1 MEILKIISQTILIQ
15 PLTNGL
21 ILFYKLLGENMG
33 LAIIAF
39 AIFLR
44 LATNP
49 LTKPYMESMKKLKDF
64 EPQLNKLKEKYK
76 NDKKKLL
83 EAQTEFYKQNGIN
96 PGGGCLPYIFQIIIL
111 IALFT
116 VFNKVL
122 SGGDIT
128 SRLNELLYTPLKLTN
143 GHVVVT
149 KFLYMDITKPEEV
162 FKIPGTSTNLPG
174 PVLILAAIFQ
184 FISAKITQTHVEKDK
199 KKKGQEDNMQ
209 ATMQQSMI
217 YTFPLFTLIFGLK
230 FSSGLAIYWLIFSVI
245 QAIQQY
251 RTSGWGGLTP
261 FISKLGLAKS
271 PSSKDK
277 K

>member
-1 MEILKIISQTILIQ
+1 MNIFQIILIQ

-33 LAIIAF
+33 LAIVFF

-44 LATNP
+44 VVTNP
-49 LTKPYMESMKKLKDF
+49 LTKPYMESMKRLKEF

-83 EAQTEFYKQNGIN
+83 EAQTEFYKQNKIN
-96 PGGGCLPYIFQIIIL
+96 PGGGCLPYILQIVIL
-111 IALFT
+111 IALFN

-122 SGGDIT
+122 GGGDIT
-128 SRLNELLYTPLKLTN
+128 SRLNELLYAPLKLTD
-143 GHVVVT
+143 GHTVAT
-149 KFLYMDITKPEEV
+149 KFLYMDITKPDV
-162 FKIPGTSTNLPG
+162 FTIPGISFKFPG
-174 PVLILAAIFQ
+174 PVLILAALFQ
-184 FISAKITQTHVEKDK
+184 FISAKITQTHVVKDK
-199 KKKGQEDNMQ
+199 NKKSKEDDMQ

-217 YTFPLFTLIFGLK
+217 YTFPLFTLVFGLS
-230 FSSGLAIYWLIFSVI
+230 FPSGLAIYWLLFSVI

-251 RTSGWGGLTP
+251 KTSGWGGLTP
-261 FISKLGLAKS
+261 FISKLGLLKS
-271 PSSKDK
+271 PTSKDK

>member
-1 MEILKIISQTILIQ
+1 MEIFKIISQTILIQ

-21 ILFYKLLGENMG
+21 ILFYKILGENMG

-128 SRLNELLYTPLKLTN
+128 SRLNELLYAPLKLTN
-143 GHVVVT
+143 GHIVAT
-149 KFLYMDITKPEEV
+149 KFLYMDITKPDV
-162 FKIPGTSTNLPG
+162 FKIPGISFKFPG
-174 PVLILAAIFQ
+174 PILILAALFQ
-184 FISAKITQTHVEKDK
+184 FISAKITQTHVVKEKSK
-199 KKKGQEDNMQ
+199 KPQENDMQ
-209 ATMQQSMI
+209 VTMQQSMI
-217 YTFPLFTLIFGLK
+217 YTFPLFTLLFGMS
-230 FSSGLAIYWLIFSVI
+230 FPSGLAIYWLLFSVI

-251 RTSGWGGLTP
+251 KTSGWGGLTP
-261 FISKLGLAKS
+261 FISKLGLLEFPSKKS
-271 PSSKDK
+271 K
-277 K
+277 KQ

>member
-1 MEILKIISQTILIQ
+1 MEIFKTISQTILIK

-21 ILFYKLLGENMG
+21 ILFYKVLGENMG

-39 AIFLR
+39 AIFLK
-44 LATNP
+44 LVTNP

-64 EPQLNKLKEKYK
+64 EPQLNKLKEKHK

-96 PGGGCLPYIFQIIIL
+96 PGGGCLPYIFQIVIL

-128 SRLNELLYTPLKLTN
+128 PRLNELLYQPLKLAE
-143 GHVVVT
+143 GHVVAT
-149 KFLYMDITKPEEV
+149 KFLYMDITKPDV
-162 FKIPGTSTNLPG
+162 FRIPGIPFNLPG
-174 PVLILAAIFQ
+174 PILILAALFQ
-184 FISAKITQTHVEKDK
+184 FISAKITQTHVVKEKTSK
-199 KKKGQEDNMQ
+199 NKEDDMQ

-217 YTFPLFTLIFGLK
+217 YTFPLFTLLFGMS
-230 FSSGLAIYWLIFSVI
+230 FPSGLSIYWLLFSVI

-251 RTSGWGGLTP
+251 ETSGWGGLTP
-261 FISKLGLAKS
+261 FISKLGLAGF
-271 PSSKDK
+271 PSNKEK
-277 K
+277 KQ